1 VRERKRELVGR
12 VVSDK
17 MEKTVV
23 VAVQSLRR
31 HRLYQRTVRRT
42 KKFMAH
48 NDENQARQGDLV
60 RIQESRPISRHK
72 HWRVASILE
81 VFALRGRAVPEAAVA
96 VAPEVQEEVAAEI
109 GEADDAADAADAA
122 ADDAADAAAADA
134 EGAR

>member
-1 VRERKRELVGR
+1 VRERKRELIGR

-48 NDENQARQGDLV
+48 NDQNQARQGDLV

-96 VAPEVQEEVAAEI
+96 AVPEVQEEVAAEI
-109 GEADDAADAADAA
+109 GESDAADGAAGVAGAGDAA
-122 ADDAADAAAADA
+122 
-134 EGAR
+134 EGGR

>member
-1 VRERKRELVGR
+1 MRERKRELVGR

-48 NDENQARQGDLV
+48 NDENQARQCLC
-60 RIQESRPISRHK
+60 R
-72 HWRVASILE
+72 LM
-81 VFALRGRAVPEAAVA
+81 GR
-96 VAPEVQEEVAAEI
+96 
-109 GEADDAADAADAA
+109 DS
-122 ADDAADAAAADA
+122 
-134 EGAR
+134 

>member
-42 KKFMAH
+42 KKYMAH
-48 NDENQARQGDLV
+48 NAENEARLGDLV

-72 HWRVASILE
+72 HWRVMLVLEAAAS
-81 VFALRGRAVPEAAVA
+81 RGKAVA
-96 VAPEVQEEVAAEI
+96 VPQVEEVLVPELQAETAPPDATETPEPSGGPQ
-109 GEADDAADAADAA
+109 GEDEEAT
-122 ADDAADAAAADA
+122 
-134 EGAR
+134 R